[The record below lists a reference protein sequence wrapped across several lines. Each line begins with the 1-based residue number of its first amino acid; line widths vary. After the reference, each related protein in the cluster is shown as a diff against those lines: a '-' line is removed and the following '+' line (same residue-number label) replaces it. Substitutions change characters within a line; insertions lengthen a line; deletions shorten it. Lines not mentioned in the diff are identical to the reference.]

1 MKRILL
7 SIVLSSCLCIPSY
20 ADDGSK
26 LPPVTVPE
34 DFKSDG
40 CSMFPDGSYWE
51 CCVEHD
57 KAYYVG
63 GSWRERLS
71 ADNKLFNCVADK
83 DGVHHK
89 LVAPLMWLGVR
100 VGGVGFLPT
109 RIRWGFGRKKSA
121 NPV

>member
-1 MKRILL
+1 MKP
-7 SIVLSSCLCIPSY
+7 IVLTLVLASCFCINAY
-20 ADDGSK
+20 ADAASK
-26 LPPVTVPE
+26 HSPVTFPE
-34 DFKSDG
+34 G
-40 CSMFPDGSYWE
+40 NYRE

-57 KAYYVG
+57 KTYYVG
-63 GSWRERLS
+63 GSWRERLG

-109 RIRWGFGRKKSA
+109 RIRWGFGRKKS
-121 NPV
+121 